1 MPDTWHRAKVGP
13 AEYFDV
19 IGAQQF
25 CVMVSL
31 GLREHHRLLDVGCGC
46 LRGGR
51 FFIPYLGPDCY
62 YGVEPDRELLDAG
75 IEHELGDFWPRRKW
89 PVFWHFDDFRLSRIP
104 GLFNYVL
111 AQSILTHAGCNLVPV
126 IFDEAFK
133 VLADGGAFAAT
144 WFDGLGDATMDGWH
158 SGLRVVY
165 TASTMARWALAAG
178 FSRLDVL
185 DVRHPMGQTWFVARK
200 GSG

>member
-51 FFIPYLGPDCY
+51 FFIPYLMRGAYC
-62 YGVEPDRELLDAG
+62 GLEPDKELLDAG
-75 IEHELGDFWPRRKW
+75 IAMEVGRGVVYHKRAEFRY
-89 PVFWHFDDFRLSRIP
+89 FNDFRLSRIP
-104 GLFNYVL
+104 DPFDYVL
-111 AQSILTHAGCNLVPV
+111 AQSILTHAGPDLAPV
-126 IFDEAFK
+126 IFDEVFK
-133 VLADGGAFAAT
+133 VLVDGGVFAAT
-144 WFDGLGDATMDGWH
+144 WFDGVDDCTADGWH
-158 SGLRVVY
+158 GGERLRY
-165 TASTMARWALAAG
+165 RPSTMAGWALAAG

-200 GSG
+200 A